1 MKQWRIA
8 FWSAGAY
15 TALAV
20 AVSLGLL
27 DGLDVMVRDWARP
40 DDIWGVAQMRADL
53 VVEGLRPTIAAVLLA
68 TFTLAYCAKRRSLRP
83 AAFVGSVCVVTVVL
97 TVASKI
103 IVHRLNPHAV
113 IGNDGGSFPSG
124 HIIGVVVC
132 LGLVVLM
139 VQPRVGQAK
148 WLIPA
153 FGGVLLGA
161 SLLLQAAHWFTDIVG
176 GALLAT
182 GVLAVASGLSSWINN
197 RSRNDHEST
206 ASGRPN
212 GTWLTS
218 VAEESI
224 YVARLN
230 NAVPDIGVTDCYDP
244 GRGKFVLRSCGG
256 L

>member
-20 AVSLGLL
+20 VVSLGLL
-27 DGLDVMVRDWARP
+27 NGLDGIVREWARP
-40 DDIWGVAQMRADL
+40 DDVWGVAQLQADL
-53 VVEGLRPTIAAVLLA
+53 VVEGLRPAIAALLLA
-68 TFTLAYCAKRRSLRP
+68 TFTLAYCAKRRSMRP
-83 AAFVGSVCVVTVVL
+83 AAFIGSVCVVTVVL

-103 IVHRLNPHAV
+103 VVHRLDPHAV

-139 VQPRVGQAK
+139 VQPRMGWPK
-148 WLIPA
+148 WLIPV
-153 FGGVLLGA
+153 FGGVLMGA

-182 GVLAVASGLSSWINN
+182 VLLAAASGLSNWMNN
-197 RSRNDHEST
+197 RSRNDHESA
-206 ASGRPN
+206 ASGRRDE
-212 GTWLTS
+212 TLLTS

-224 YVARLN
+224 YIARLN
-230 NAVPDIGVTDCYDP
+230 NAGPDMGVTDCYAP